1 MYCLVNMYYCITKLN
16 PLLFTYMQLVSFG
29 HCSCN
34 TLRWYMCELCALPR
48 AFQLIFI
55 IVGITDKIFKPRKYN
70 YVSPNKKQV
79 HKLPL
84 GYLVSA
90 CMPMGFGHF
99 LAKLLAHKHSIYMR
113 KYIYVCMYVC
123 LYTYLMAFYIKCLSI

>member
-90 CMPMGFGHF
+90 CMPMGFGPF
-99 LAKLLAHKHSIYMR
+99 LGKTACAQAQ
-113 KYIYVCMYVC
+113 YIYAQIYICVYVC
-123 LYTYLMAFYIKCLSI
+123 VLVYIFNGILY